1 MVDYP
6 TILYSGLNGIADC
19 IHGVALAAAWL
30 WFDRLAGI
38 RRKFKVIN
46 MKRYYKW
53 IDFASDIVEE
63 ELIFIGITVEILT
76 GLALLGVVAI
86 TGNFVY

>member
-1 MVDYP
+1 VDYSRNLYSEVKRNCR
-6 TILYSGLNGIADC
+6 LYSGSR
-19 IHGVALAAAWL
+19 LATAWL

-38 RRKFKVIN
+38 RRKFEAID
-46 MKRYYKW
+46 MKSYYKW

-86 TGNFVY
+86 TGNVAY

>member
-1 MVDYP
+1 VDYS
-6 TILYSGLNGIADC
+6 TILYSGVKWKCRLYSRGR
-19 IHGVALAAAWL
+19 LAAAWL
-30 WFDRLAGI
+30 WFDRIAGI

-46 MKRYYKW
+46 MKSYYKW

-63 ELIFIGITVEILT
+63 ELIFIGITVEILM

>member
-1 MVDYP
+1 
-6 TILYSGLNGIADC
+6 
-19 IHGVALAAAWL
+19 
-30 WFDRLAGI
+30 
-38 RRKFKVIN
+38 

-76 GLALLGVVAI
+76 GIALLGVVAI
-86 TGNFVY
+86 AGNFVY

>member
-1 MVDYP
+1 VDYS
-6 TILYSGLNGIADC
+6 TILYSGVKWNCRLYSRC
-19 IHGVALAAAWL
+19 SLAAAWL

-86 TGNFVY
+86 TGNLVY

>member
-1 MVDYP
+1 LWIPPRFCIRGV
-6 TILYSGLNGIADC
+6 NGIADC
-19 IHGVALAAAWL
+19 THGVALQLL

-38 RRKFKVIN
+38 RRKFKSIN
-46 MKRYYKW
+46 MKSYYKW

>member
-1 MVDYP
+1 MDYF
-6 TILYSGLNGIADC
+6 TILYSGVKWNGRLYS
-19 IHGVALAAAWL
+19 GSRLATVWL
-30 WFDRLAGI
+30 WFDRLAGM
-38 RRKFKVIN
+38 RRKFEVIN
-46 MKRYYKW
+46 MKSYYQW

-63 ELIFIGITVEILT
+63 ELIFIGITVEILM

>member
-1 MVDYP
+1 MDSS
-6 TILYSGLNGIADC
+6 TILYSGVKWNCRLYSRSR
-19 IHGVALAAAWL
+19 LATAWP

-38 RRKFKVIN
+38 RRKFKGIN
-46 MKRYYKW
+46 MKSYYKW